1 MNDPIIT
8 IEGKQFY
15 KLTVKAGYY
24 PYMIARDYLG
34 NANAYNQIVRAST
47 GLGLTAESSK
57 TLKAGETL
65 LVPVKA
71 NTTPT
76 PAPIPQPTPAP
87 YPNAPLDGPSKTGD
101 SSMMTYYLVGVGL
114 LAFFLFKKKKQK

>member
-1 MNDPIIT
+1 MNEPIVT

-34 NANAYNQIVRAST
+34 NANAYNQIIRVST

-57 TLKAGETL
+57 TLKAGEIL

-87 YPNAPLDGPSKTGD
+87 YPPGQIDDPTKTD
-101 SSMMTYYLVGVGL
+101 SSMMTYYLVGAGI
-114 LAFFLFKKKKQK
+114 LAFFLLKKKKRK